1 MRRYPKAAS
10 SLMFV
15 LLGTSI
21 ATCFAGDPA
30 TLRYRDLC
38 RMVGVDF
45 DGDKASLPRELKFT
59 TTSTLPTV
67 KPADIQLTLN
77 SGGETCEIPVDENG
91 SFTLPVDERWFRAD
105 AMLMTNQ
112 PKGSMRL
119 RGGAAVAASLKDV
132 GVGIAPHLK
141 EGRIDYAT
149 LLQLARDARKAAITG
164 AARQQLARNVDPQI
178 EDEDGQSVLV
188 LWVTDAPDAATASI
202 VDDGDKPAPRLL
214 GARLGKLLGKKTAL
228 QKMRPGLFV
237 IPYSD
242 ALLKENPVLSFS
254 GNPSWACCI
263 AAADQITQLAKIA
276 REGSAD
282 SRPSPEVP
290 AVAK

>member
-10 SLMFV
+10 SVMFT
-15 LLGTSI
+15 LLFTNV

-30 TLRYRDLC
+30 TLRYRDVC
-38 RMVGVDF
+38 RMLGVEF
-45 DGDKASLPRELKFT
+45 DGNKALLPKELKFT
-59 TTSTLPTV
+59 VTSKLPTV
-67 KPADIQLTLN
+67 KPADIQLILK
-77 SGGETCEIPVDENG
+77 SGDEMHRIAVDEDG
-91 SFTLPVDERWFRAD
+91 SCTLPVDDRWFRTD
-105 AMLMTNQ
+105 AVLIANQ
-112 PKGSMRL
+112 PKGSME
-119 RGGAAVAASLKDV
+119 LKIGFVVVFSPEDI

-178 EDEDGQSVLV
+178 KDVDGQSVLV
-188 LWVTDAPDAATASI
+188 LWVTDAPDAATATI

-228 QKMRPGLFV
+228 QKMRSGLFV

-242 ALLKENPVLSFS
+242 ALLKENPVLSLS

-263 AAADQITQLAKIA
+263 AAADEIKQLAKIA